1 MMNGLPVFDKK
12 IVAIIRGLGLGDTL
26 KTIAALRDGGIGAVE
41 VPFDQTKDPKTTAL
55 KIERAAGEFGGED
68 FLCGSGTVL
77 NVEQVRLTYEAGGKL
92 IVTPTSDR
100 EVILE
105 AKRRGM
111 FVMAGAMS
119 PTEVANVYEWG
130 ADVVKVFPAGVLGTG
145 YIKALQGPFP
155 HIPLAAVGG
164 ITLDNIHDFYRAGV
178 SMFGIGES
186 IVNKDMIRQGRF
198 DAVAEL
204 AGKYVERVKRSWEC
218 TR

>member
-1 MMNGLPVFDKK
+1 MMNGLAVFDER
-12 IVAIIRGLGLGDTL
+12 IVAIIRGLELDETL
-26 KTIAALRDGGIGAVE
+26 KTVAALRDGGIRAVE

-55 KIERAAGEFGGED
+55 KIEKAAGEFGGED

-77 NVEQVRLTYEAGGKL
+77 NVEQVRLTHEAGGKL
-92 IVTPTSDR
+92 IVTPTSNR

-119 PTEVANVYEWG
+119 ATEVVNVYEWG
-130 ADVVKVFPAGVLGTG
+130 ADVVKIFPAGVLGTG

-164 ITLDNIHDFYRAGV
+164 ITLDNIQDFCRAGV

-186 IVNKDMIRQGRF
+186 IVKKDMIRQGCYE
-198 DAVAEL
+198 AVAEL
-204 AGKYVERVKRSWEC
+204 AGKYVERVKSSWEC
-218 TR
+218 AR